1 MDICKTRVEK
11 IVQIMENH
19 NLYGEVSAEDM
30 EEKVIAVSILWGD
43 WKHDHAALKYFV
55 KAEMP
60 GVKNVATE
68 VTEED
73 GSDTFSAIHR
83 FTF

>member
-1 MDICKTRVEK
+1 MANVDKVM
-11 IVQIMENH
+11 QIMREH
-19 NLYGEVSAEDM
+19 NLHGEVYNEPGN
-30 EEKVIAVSILWGD
+30 VVAVHIERGD
-43 WKHDHAALKYFV
+43 WKHDHAALKYFATEVLAV
-55 KAEMP
+55 KKVE
-60 GVKNVATE
+60 TE